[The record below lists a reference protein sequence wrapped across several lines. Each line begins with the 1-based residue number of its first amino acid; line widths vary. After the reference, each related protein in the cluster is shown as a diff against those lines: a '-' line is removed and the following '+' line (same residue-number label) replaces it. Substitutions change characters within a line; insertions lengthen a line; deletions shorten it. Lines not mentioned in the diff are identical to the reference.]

1 MSARLAKNA
10 LYLTIASV
18 GQKLL
23 SFGYFLVVARFL
35 QPERTGLYAAA
46 LSLVTIFAV
55 VADFGTP
62 SIVIREVA
70 RRPEEALPFV
80 RRALAV
86 KIPMTLLAILLAFFA
101 SNALGYAPAERELVM
116 LAAGVLACD
125 SISVFF
131 YGVLRGLHRLE
142 YEALGMMMGQLVTL
156 TVGLIALA
164 IHPTLPM
171 LILALTVG
179 SLSNAILSSIQVVR
193 RLGWKA
199 LLPAWT
205 TEGIRAVIKE
215 AWPFFLAAAFV
226 KVYSSL
232 DLQFLKWFFGNTI
245 AGLYSVAY
253 KFTFAF
259 QFLPLA
265 FVAALYPG
273 MSALVGKKDTE
284 GLGRLFES
292 ATRYLLLLAVPLAFG
307 LSLVAQGAV
316 ALLGPQ
322 YAEAVPVLRVMPFI
336 LLPSFLDFPIGSLLN
351 ASGRQRTKTA
361 IFGVT
366 LLLNFALDFF
376 LVPKFAM
383 FGAIGGSFASLC
395 FLVAAGMYFVP
406 SVIPGFRYARVWRVT
421 WPIALSGVAMAAIGW
436 LTSPLLRHVHPI
448 LALLITVF
456 VSIVAYVAALWLT
469 GAVRPSEVRQ
479 TVASLRRSPEYAENP
494 AIDA

>member
-1 MSARLAKNA
+1 MSDRLAKNA

-46 LSLVTIFAV
+46 LSLVTLFAV

-70 RRPEEALPFV
+70 RRPEEALSLV

-86 KIPMTLLAILLAFFA
+86 KIPMTLLAILLAVFA
-101 SNALGYAPAERELVM
+101 SNVLGYAPAERELVM
-116 LAAGVLACD
+116 LAAGVLAFD
-125 SISVFF
+125 SVSVF
-131 YGVLRGLHRLE
+131 YYAVLRGLHRLE
-142 YEALGMMMGQLVTL
+142 YEAVGMMMGQLVTL
-156 TVGLIALA
+156 AVGLIALA

-179 SLSNAILSSIQVVR
+179 SLSNAFLASVQVIR

-199 LLPAWT
+199 LVPAWSAQEILT
-205 TEGIRAVIKE
+205 VLKE
-215 AWPFFLAAAFV
+215 VWPFFLAAAFV

-273 MSALVGKKDTE
+273 MSALVGKRE
-284 GLGRLFES
+284 NESLGRLFES
-292 ATRYLLLLAVPLAFG
+292 SVRYLLLLAVPLAFG

-351 ASGRQRTKTA
+351 ASGRQGTKTA

-366 LLLNFALDFF
+366 LLVNFALDFF
-376 LVPKFAM
+376 LVPAFGM
-383 FGAIGGSFASLC
+383 FGAIAGSFVSLC
-395 FLVAAGMYFVP
+395 FLVVAGMYFVP
-406 SVIPGFRYARVWRVT
+406 AIIPGFRYARVWRVT
-421 WPIALSGVAMAAIGW
+421 WPILLSGACMAVVGW
-436 LTSPLLRHVHPI
+436 LTNILLAQTYPI
-448 LALLITVF
+448 LTLLMTVM
-456 VSIVAYVAALWLT
+456 VSVTSYIAALWLS
-469 GAVRPSEVRQ
+469 GAVRPSEVREMI
-479 TVASLRRSPEYAENP
+479 TSLRRPPEYAENP
-494 AIDA
+494 TINA

>member
-1 MSARLAKNA
+1 MSDRLAKNA

-23 SFGYFLVVARFL
+23 SFGYFLVIARFL
-35 QPERTGLYAAA
+35 QPERTGVYAVA

-70 RRPEEALPFV
+70 RRPEEALPLV

-86 KIPMTLLAILLAFFA
+86 KIPMTALAIVLAVFA
-101 SNALGYAPAERELVM
+101 SYLLGYAPAERNLIIF
-116 LAAGVLACD
+116 AAGVLACD

-142 YEALGMMMGQLVTL
+142 YEAVGMMMGQLITL
-156 TVGLIALA
+156 VVGLIALA
-164 IHPTLPM
+164 VHPTLPM

-179 SLSNAILSSIQVVR
+179 SLSNAVLSSIQVVR

-199 LLPAWT
+199 LMPAWT
-205 TEGIRAVIKE
+205 TEGIRAVLKE

-232 DLQFLKWFFGNTI
+232 DLQFLKWFFGNTV

-273 MSALVGKKDTE
+273 MSALVGKKDNE

-307 LSLVAQGAV
+307 LSLVAEGMV
-316 ALLGPQ
+316 ALLGSE
-322 YAEAVPVLRVMPFI
+322 YAAAVPVLRVMPFV

-351 ASGRQRTKTA
+351 AAGRQRTKTM

-366 LLLNFALDFF
+366 LVLNFLLDLL
-376 LVPKFAM
+376 LVPKFGM
-383 FGAIGGSFASLC
+383 YGAIAGSFVSLC
-395 FLVAAGMYFVP
+395 FLVAIGMYFVP

-421 WPIALSGVAMAAIGW
+421 WPILLSGLFMAVVGW
-436 LTSPLLRHVHPI
+436 LTNPLLARVHPI
-448 LALLITVF
+448 LALIVTVL
-456 VSIVAYVAALWLT
+456 VSVVAYLAALWVS
-469 GAVRPSEVRQ
+469 GAVRPGEIRQ
-479 TVASLRRSPEYAENP
+479 TIASFRRTPSYAENP
-494 AIDA
+494 VIDA